1 MNKIKKYQLKK
12 INPLIIKDETSV
24 RFHVDNNDY
33 FGTAATILKLLK
45 KYLDQAI
52 KKTPKEERVLIN
64 KTFKNLEKD
73 LIILQNN
80 YQIKANQKKGK
91 TEVIGKLKSQ

>member
-1 MNKIKKYQLKK
+1 MNKIKKYQIKK
-12 INPLIIKDETSV
+12 IEPKIIKDEASV

-45 KYLDQAI
+45 QHLDRAI
-52 KKTPKEERVLIN
+52 KKAPKEERALIN

-91 TEVIGKLKSQ
+91 TEVNGKLKSQ

>member
-1 MNKIKKYQLKK
+1 MGKIKKYKIKKTKPQL
-12 INPLIIKDETSV
+12 LKDEASV

-45 KYLDQAI
+45 QHIDQVI
-52 KKTPKEERVLIN
+52 KKTPKEERMLIN
-64 KTFKNLEKD
+64 KSFKNLEAD

-91 TEVIGKLKSQ
+91 TEVKGKLKSQ